1 MSMDFKTSSYY
12 VFTCG
17 YYFYKTKLPKIYPCL
32 CGFWGKTTIMK
43 KYWLVLLLL
52 LIACSPLSGHVI
64 KYELDKMSGNT
75 VFWKYTL
82 IGFQHIIPLGFDH
95 ILFITC
101 VFFLNS
107 NIKQVILQA
116 SMFTLA
122 HSITLGL
129 AMYGIIKPPANII
142 EPLIALSI
150 VFLAIENIFS
160 NKVKPWRLVMVFLF
174 GMVHGMGFA
183 GALSQL
189 GMPQYAFATA
199 LISFNVGVELGQLT
213 IILILYFLVAKVFS
227 RRIWYRQRIVIPVNC
242 LIALV
247 ATYWTVERIFF
258 V

>member
-1 MSMDFKTSSYY
+1 
-12 VFTCG
+12 
-17 YYFYKTKLPKIYPCL
+17 
-32 CGFWGKTTIMK
+32 MK
-43 KYWLVLLLL
+43 KYWL
-52 LIACSPLSGHVI
+52 LIVFICVAVPSLSAHVI
-64 KYELDKMSGNT
+64 QYELDKMSSTT
-75 VFWKYTL
+75 VFWKYML
-82 IGFQHIIPLGFDH
+82 VGFEHIIPLGLDH

-101 VFFLNS
+101 VFFLNTS
-107 NIKQVILQA
+107 IRNIILQA

-129 AMYGIIKPPANII
+129 AMYGVIKPPPNII

-150 VFLAIENIFS
+150 VFLAIENMVS
-160 NKVKPWRLVMVFLF
+160 DKVHPWRLAMVFVF

-213 IILILYFLVAKVFS
+213 IILLLYFMVARVFS
-227 RRIWYRQRIVIPVNC
+227 ARLWYRRRIVIPVSV
-242 LIALV
+242 LIAII
-247 ATYWTVERIFF
+247 ASYWTVERIFF